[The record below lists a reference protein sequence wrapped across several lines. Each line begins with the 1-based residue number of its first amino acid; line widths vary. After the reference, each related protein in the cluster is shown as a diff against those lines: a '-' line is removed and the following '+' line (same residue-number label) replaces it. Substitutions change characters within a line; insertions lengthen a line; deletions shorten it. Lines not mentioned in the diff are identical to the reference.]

1 MSPRKKDEVTA
12 PFDYEQ
18 ERAELFET
26 MCNLHISRI
35 DEMPRIELYLDQVLS
50 IVSTEL
56 APLYVLG
63 EKVVTG
69 SMVNNYVKQRIM
81 PAPNRKRYTR
91 RHLPYLMFVCCLKR
105 ILSISQIAQLI
116 DLGKR
121 CELDVSHTYDEFATA
136 LEGALAARFAN
147 GAPAD
152 DLPKSTH
159 LCLRDVNGV
168 RITGELPV
176 LLERAIELLANRAY
190 IDKMLDLEERRALTA
205 ALDSDART
213 AAENE

>member
-18 ERAELFET
+18 ERAQLFET

-35 DEMPRIELYLDQVLS
+35 EEMPRIELYLDQVLS

-56 APLYVLG
+56 SPLYVPG

-81 PAPNRKRYTR
+81 PAPYRKRYTR
-91 RHLPYLMFVCCLKR
+91 RHLSYLMFVCCLKR
-105 ILSISQIAQLI
+105 VLSISQIAQLI

-136 LEGALAARFAN
+136 LEGALAVRFAN
-147 GAPAD
+147 GALTD
-152 DLPKSTH
+152 DLPNSTH
-159 LCLRDVNGV
+159 LFLRDVNGS

-176 LLERAIELLANRAY
+176 LLERAIELLANRTY
-190 IDKMLDLEERRALTA
+190 IDKVLDLEERRVLVA
-205 ALDSDART
+205 ALNPNARAT
-213 AAENE
+213 SEDE